1 MGGTDKSSS
10 LRFVEGDST
19 SILEYQESRIALTI
33 VNPSMELCP
42 SEQPDWH
49 GAKLTAFFNA
59 HLGKFIVTCLTTLP
73 RTITRP
79 CSSSSAGMAAIRLLW
94 QIPANV
100 RCQRGRPDDAATKSW
115 SLRASATAGR
125 PLGGCRHSSFMP
137 ERRRVVE
144 SAGAEEQVVG
154 GVWKTLQYERPDIG
168 AAHHEREPT
177 MATQRV

>member
-100 RCQRGRPDDAATKSW
+100 RCQRGGRRSYKVMVLE
-115 SLRASATAGR
+115 SLRHCWTTTWGLPSLKLHA
-125 PLGGCRHSSFMP
+125 
-137 ERRRVVE
+137 
-144 SAGAEEQVVG
+144 
-154 GVWKTLQYERPDIG
+154 
-168 AAHHEREPT
+168 
-177 MATQRV
+177 